1 MFISLKSTPKA
12 LTSSKKNKSMKFYST
27 NNSAHQVE
35 LAEAVIKG
43 LAPDQGLYIPTE
55 IPVLPKELMDKLP
68 EMTFQEIGYEVIA
81 ALFSSALSHEQ
92 IEELVDHTLTFDA
105 PLVKVEE
112 DVYSLELF
120 HGPTLAFKDFGARF
134 CSKLMSMLMEKSDR
148 KVRVL
153 VATSGDT
160 GSAVANGFLGVD
172 GVDVIILFPKGKVS
186 ELQEKQFTTLGQNI
200 TALEVD
206 GVFDDC
212 QRMVK
217 EAFLDAELNQ
227 KLLLT
232 SANSINVARW
242 IPQCLYYFYAFSRLP
257 RKDKK
262 VAFAVPSG
270 NFGNIAAGILAQ
282 RMGLPIDQFV
292 AATNVNKV
300 VPDYLNGADFAAMS
314 SIATISNSMD
324 VGNPS
329 NFPRLLALYG
339 EDEQLLKANVKGYF
353 YTDEQTVE
361 VMQEVRNSGYTLDP
375 HGAVGYKGLKHFMA
389 ENDNFQGVFLET
401 AHPGK
406 FRETVEKALNLKL
419 KLPERLAAFME
430 GEKKVEIMGNNFEEF
445 KEYLKGLAS

>member
-1 MFISLKSTPKA
+1 
-12 LTSSKKNKSMKFYST
+12 MKFYST
-27 NNSAHQVE
+27 SNPSHLVNLTEV
-35 LAEAVIKG
+35 VVKG
-43 LAPDQGLYIPTE
+43 LAPDQGLYMPET
-55 IPVLPKELMDKLP
+55 IPVLEASFFDECS
-68 EMTFQEIGYEVIA
+68 EMTFREIGYTVIG
-81 ALFSSALSHEQ
+81 ALFSSALSDSQ
-92 IEELVDHTLTFDA
+92 IKELVDHTLVFDA
-105 PLVKVEE
+105 PLVEVEQ

-134 CSKLMSMLMEKSDR
+134 CSKLMSMLIAKSEQ

-212 QRMVK
+212 QKLVK
-217 EAFLDAELNQ
+217 EAFLDDELNE

-257 RKDKK
+257 KNDKK
-262 VAFAVPSG
+262 LVFSVPSG
-270 NFGNIAAGILAQ
+270 NFGNLAAGILAQ
-282 RMGLPIDQFV
+282 RMGLPIAHFV
-292 AATNVNKV
+292 AATNENKV
-300 VPDYLNGADFAAMS
+300 VPEFLAGDDF
-314 SIATISNSMD
+314 IAKPSVQTISNSMD

-329 NFPRLLALYG
+329 NFPRLLALYDF
-339 EDEQLLKANVKGYF
+339 DENRLKDQVSGAYYSDVATVEAIQVIQKKGYI
-353 YTDEQTVE
+353 
-361 VMQEVRNSGYTLDP
+361 LDP
-375 HGAVGYKGLKHFMA
+375 HGAVGYMGLVDFMKVN
-389 ENDNFQGVFLET
+389 EGYQGVFLET

-406 FRETVEKALNLKL
+406 FRDVVEKALGEKVI
-419 KLPERLAAFME
+419 LPERLAAFLD
-430 GEKKVEIMGNNFEEF
+430 GEKKVIPMKNEFEEF
-445 KEYLKGLAS
+445 KGFLQSLL

>member
-1 MFISLKSTPKA
+1 
-12 LTSSKKNKSMKFYST
+12 MKFFST
-27 NNSAHQVE
+27 NNSEHQVG
-35 LAEAVIKG
+35 LSEAVIKG
-43 LAPDQGLYIPTE
+43 LAPDQGLYIPME
-55 IPVLPKELMDKLP
+55 IPVLSEELLDRFPKMS
-68 EMTFQEIGYEVIA
+68 FQEIGYEVIG
-81 ALFSSALSHEQ
+81 ALFSTALSQEQ
-92 IEELVDHTLTFDA
+92 IKELVDHTLTFDA

-148 KVRVL
+148 TVRVL

-172 GVDVIILFPKGKVS
+172 GVEVIILFPKGKVS

-212 QRMVK
+212 QKFVK
-217 EAFLDAELNQ
+217 EAFLDAELNEN
-227 KLLLT
+227 LLLT

-257 RKDKK
+257 KNDKK
-262 VAFAVPSG
+262 VVFAVPSG
-270 NFGNIAAGILAQ
+270 NFGNLAAGILAQ

-300 VPDYLNGADFAAMS
+300 VPDFLNGADFQAMS
-314 SIATISNSMD
+314 SIATVSNSMD

-339 EDEQLLKANVKGYF
+339 RDEQMLKDNVKGYF
-353 YTDEQTVE
+353 YSDEETVE
-361 VMQEVRNSGYTLDP
+361 VMQEVKKSGYTMDP
-375 HGAVGYKGLKHFMA
+375 HGAVGYLGLKDFMA
-389 ENDNFQGVFLET
+389 ENADYQGVFLET

-406 FRETVEKALNLKL
+406 FRETVEKALDLKL
-419 KLPERLAAFME
+419 DLPERLAAFMD
-430 GEKKVEIMGNNFEEF
+430 GEKEVISMRNDFEEF
-445 KEYLKGLAS
+445 KSFLKGLL